1 MSSSPAHPARDTI
14 PVGDIELH
22 DNYLPGVTAGDYTVE
37 VTHDL
42 KAGPDGRSIIT
53 DGALRTV
60 QRFTIRGP
68 QVAIDTGAVLA
79 TQPPDGGTGR
89 FAEVLP
95 HVVLG
100 DPMLPWER
108 DMNAAPGT
116 PWLALLVFTDDQL
129 VGATAD
135 PTRARSGTVQ
145 DFLASD
151 PAVRKPALVLEAD
164 IAPDAPCRYIQVTA
178 EAFRAVV
185 PRLDEARWLTHC
197 RGANTGDRPILDIQE
212 DGLFSVIVAGR
223 FPAVGPPGSA
233 DAVKNIAHLVSLE
246 GHQQILTEDPDFG
259 GHPSVALL
267 SLCSWTFWCQADR
280 RIDFRE
286 LAEGLAH
293 DPLSGTPAA
302 REQMWLRLPNPY
314 TQTNTTDARGQ
325 VARRIDDGYAPLPYV
340 TRSGESTYGW
350 YRGPCTPVVP
360 VVTPQAIT
368 ATTADALI
376 GYDPVWG
383 SFDLSLATAF
393 ETGRALAVADS
404 AFAQQLTSFKRA
416 ARTLV
421 DTLHHRETSAHLPDA
436 GDRRSGVTSARA
448 AFGAMLDGRLLAV
461 LGAPAPAP
469 TQPWSPP
476 TPDAPPSDPAQALA
490 EFLRSADTRAA
501 LDQALREAPLA
512 DELAPIVT
520 WLAQRLLLQGIPFIH
535 LVPDE
540 RMLPPESLRFFHI
553 DHTWLDA
560 LVSGAFSVGAQ
571 SSRDTVQDQI
581 IGAAVRAAA
590 ATHATTHRDMLRAA
604 DPRTGTDEETSAAQ
618 QISGLL
624 LRSAIVSGW
633 PNLAVRGYDPAG
645 GLLRILR
652 LDHLSPT
659 VLLCLFDGIPHTV
672 ELAEPQEGFR
682 FGIDDD
688 GLIPLR
694 NLRPHDSSHGL
705 ELGAP
710 FDPEITFPVLDHL
723 RGDDD
728 CRVLAPNSLV
738 ATLGRALDTAHG
750 TSVGPI
756 TPADLAL
763 QMVRVP
769 EAIRFTG
776 PADQTKGR

>member
-14 PVGDIELH
+14 PVGDVELH

-42 KAGPDGRSIIT
+42 QEHPDGPSIIT

-60 QRFTIRGP
+60 QRFTVRGP
-68 QVAIDTGAVLA
+68 QVSIDTGAVLA
-79 TQPPDGGTGR
+79 TQPPDGSIGR

-116 PWLALLVFTDDQL
+116 PWLALLVLTDDQL
-129 VGATAD
+129 VGAAAE
-135 PTRARSGTVQ
+135 PTRALSGTVQ
-145 DFLASD
+145 DFLAPD
-151 PAVRKPALVLEAD
+151 TAVRKPTLVLESD
-164 IAPDAPCRYIQVTA
+164 IAPDAPCRYIQVATQ
-178 EAFRAVV
+178 AFRAVA

-197 RGANTGDRPILDIQE
+197 RGVNTGDRPVLGIQE
-212 DGLFSVIVAGR
+212 DGLFSVVVAGR

-246 GHQQILTEDPDFG
+246 GHQPILTEDPEFG
-259 GHPSVALL
+259 GHTSVALL
-267 SLCSWTFWCQADR
+267 SLCGWTFWCQADR
-280 RIDFRE
+280 KIDFRE

-293 DPLSGTPAA
+293 DPRSSEPAA

-314 TQTNTTDARGQ
+314 PEADAADARGQ
-325 VARRIDDGYAPLPYV
+325 VARRIDDGYVALPYV

-360 VVTPQAIT
+360 AATPQAVT

-393 ETGRALAVADS
+393 GTGRALAIADS
-404 AFAQQLTSFKRA
+404 VFAQQLMTFKRA
-416 ARTLV
+416 ARALV
-421 DTLHHRETSAHLPDA
+421 DTLHNQDISTHLPDP
-436 GDRRSGVTSARA
+436 GDGTAKATTAQA
-448 AFGAMLDGRLLAV
+448 AFGAMLDGRLLTV
-461 LGAPAPAP
+461 LGGPTPAP
-469 TQPWSPP
+469 TRTWSPP
-476 TPDAPPSDPAQALA
+476 TSDTQPRDPAQALSD
-490 EFLRSADTRAA
+490 FLRSADTRTA
-501 LDQALREAPLA
+501 LNQALREAPLA
-512 DELAPIVT
+512 DELAPIVN
-520 WLAQRLLLQGIPFIH
+520 WLAQRLLLLGIPFTH

-540 RMLPPESLRFFHI
+540 RMLPTESLRFFHI
-553 DHTWLDA
+553 DRTWLDA
-560 LVSGAFSVGAQ
+560 LVSGALSVGAQ

-581 IGAAVRAAA
+581 VGAAVRSAA
-590 ATHATTHRDMLRAA
+590 ATQATTHRDTLRSGVFAEK
-604 DPRTGTDEETSAAQ
+604 TQAAQ
-618 QISGLL
+618 QLSGFL

-645 GLLRILR
+645 GPLRILR
-652 LDHLSPT
+652 LDQLSPT

-682 FGIDDD
+682 FGVDDE

-694 NLRPHDSSHGL
+694 NLRPHDSAHGL
-705 ELGAP
+705 ALGAP

-723 RGDDD
+723 RGDDS
-728 CRVLAPNSLV
+728 CRVLAPGSLV
-738 ATLGRALDTAHG
+738 AALGQALDAAHG

-776 PADQTKGR
+776 PTDQTEGR

>member
-42 KAGPDGRSIIT
+42 RASPDGPSIIT

-60 QRFTIRGP
+60 QRFTVRGP
-68 QVAIDTGAVLA
+68 QVSIDTGAVLA
-79 TQPPDGGTGR
+79 TQPPDGSTGR

-108 DMNAAPGT
+108 DMDAAPGT
-116 PWLALLVFTDDQL
+116 PWLALLVLTDDQL

-135 PTRARSGTVQ
+135 PTRALAGTVR
-145 DFLASD
+145 DFLAPD
-151 PAVRKPALVLEAD
+151 PAVRKPTLVLESD
-164 IAPDAPCRYIQVTA
+164 IAPDAPCRYIQVATQ
-178 EAFRAVV
+178 AFRALT

-197 RGANTGDRPILDIQE
+197 RGANTGDRPVLGIQE
-212 DGLFSVIVAGR
+212 DGLFSVVVASR

-246 GHQQILTEDPDFG
+246 GHQPILTEDPEFG
-259 GHPSVALL
+259 GHTSVALL

-280 RIDFRE
+280 KIDFRE

-293 DPLSGTPAA
+293 DPRSGEPAA
-302 REQMWLRLPNPY
+302 REQMSLRLPNPY
-314 TQTNTTDARGQ
+314 PEADAADARGE
-325 VARRIDDGYAPLPYV
+325 VARRIDDGYVALPYV

-360 VVTPQAIT
+360 AATPQAVT

-393 ETGRALAVADS
+393 ETGRALAIADS
-404 AFAQQLTSFKRA
+404 VFAQQLMTFKRA
-416 ARTLV
+416 ARALV
-421 DTLHHRETSAHLPDA
+421 DTLHHQQISTHIPGGGTSKATTA
-436 GDRRSGVTSARA
+436 QA
-448 AFGAMLDGRLLAV
+448 AFGAMLDGRLLTV
-461 LGAPAPAP
+461 LGGPTPAP
-469 TQPWSPP
+469 TRTWSPP
-476 TPDAPPSDPAQALA
+476 TPDAQPRDPAQALSD
-490 EFLRSADTRAA
+490 FLRSADTRAA
-501 LDQALREAPLA
+501 LDQALREPPLA
-512 DELAPIVT
+512 DELAPIVN
-520 WLAQRLLLQGIPFIH
+520 WLAQRLLLLGIPFTH

-540 RMLPPESLRFFHI
+540 RMLPTESLRFFHI
-553 DHTWLDA
+553 DRTWLDA
-560 LVSGAFSVGAQ
+560 LVSGALSVGAQ

-581 IGAAVRAAA
+581 VGAAVRSAAA
-590 ATHATTHRDMLRAA
+590 MQATTHRDTLRS
-604 DPRTGTDEETSAAQ
+604 GVIDEETDAAQ
-618 QISGLL
+618 QLSGFL
-624 LRSAIVSGW
+624 LRSEIVSGW

-645 GLLRILR
+645 RLLRILR
-652 LDHLSPT
+652 LDQLSPT

-682 FGIDDD
+682 FGVDDE

-694 NLRPHDSSHGL
+694 NLRPRDSSHGPA
-705 ELGAP
+705 LGAP
-710 FDPEITFPVLDHL
+710 FDPEITFTVLDHL
-723 RGDDD
+723 RGDDS
-728 CRVLAPNSLV
+728 CRVLAPGSLV
-738 ATLGRALDTAHG
+738 AALGQALDAAHG

-776 PADQTKGR
+776 PADQTEGR

>member
-42 KAGPDGRSIIT
+42 RASPDGPSIIT

-60 QRFTIRGP
+60 QRFTVRGP
-68 QVAIDTGAVLA
+68 QVSIDTGAVLA
-79 TQPPDGGTGR
+79 TQPPDGSTGR

-116 PWLALLVFTDDQL
+116 PWLALLVLTDDQL

-135 PTRARSGTVQ
+135 PTRALSGTVQ
-145 DFLASD
+145 DFLAPD
-151 PAVRKPALVLEAD
+151 PAVRKPTLVLESD
-164 IAPDAPCRYIQVTA
+164 IAPDAPCRYIQVA
-178 EAFRAVV
+178 AQAFRALT

-197 RGANTGDRPILDIQE
+197 RGANTGDRPVLGIQE
-212 DGLFSVIVAGR
+212 DGLFSVVVAGR
-223 FPAVGPPGSA
+223 FPAVGLPGSG

-246 GHQQILTEDPDFG
+246 GHQPILTEAPDFG
-259 GHPSVALL
+259 GHTSVALL

-280 RIDFRE
+280 KIDFRE

-293 DPLSGTPAA
+293 DPRSGEPAA

-314 TQTNTTDARGQ
+314 PEADAADARGE
-325 VARRIDDGYAPLPYV
+325 VARRIDDGYVALPYV

-360 VVTPQAIT
+360 AATPQAVT

-393 ETGRALAVADS
+393 ETGRALAIADS
-404 AFAQQLTSFKRA
+404 VFAQQLMTFKRA
-416 ARTLV
+416 ARALV
-421 DTLHHRETSAHLPDA
+421 DTLHHQQISTHIPGGGTSKV
-436 GDRRSGVTSARA
+436 STARA
-448 AFGAMLDGRLLAV
+448 AFGAMLDGRLLTV
-461 LGAPAPAP
+461 LGGPTPAP
-469 TQPWSPP
+469 TRTWSPP
-476 TPDAPPSDPAQALA
+476 TPDAQPRDPAQALSD
-490 EFLRSADTRAA
+490 FLRSADTRAA
-501 LDQALREAPLA
+501 LDQALREPPLA
-512 DELAPIVT
+512 DELAPIVN
-520 WLAQRLLLQGIPFIH
+520 WLAQRLLLLGIPFTH

-540 RMLPPESLRFFHI
+540 RMLPTESLRFFHI
-553 DHTWLDA
+553 DRTWLDA
-560 LVSGAFSVGAQ
+560 LVSGALSVGAQ

-581 IGAAVRAAA
+581 VGAAVRSAA
-590 ATHATTHRDMLRAA
+590 ATQATTHRDTLRS
-604 DPRTGTDEETSAAQ
+604 GVIDEETDAAQ
-618 QISGLL
+618 QLSGFL

-645 GLLRILR
+645 GLLRMLR

-682 FGIDDD
+682 FGVDDE

-705 ELGAP
+705 ALGAP
-710 FDPEITFPVLDHL
+710 FDPEITFAVLDHL
-723 RGDDD
+723 RGDDS
-728 CRVLAPNSLV
+728 CRVLAPGSLV
-738 ATLGRALDTAHG
+738 AALGQALDAAHG

-776 PADQTKGR
+776 PADQTEGR